1 MTPAQDATALADELF
16 KRDPDYD
23 FTPPLP
29 KVGEIQRPKG
39 RQCGECG
46 MKFEYGQS
54 YGFCCP
60 NTRCP
65 TGWNYT

>member
-1 MTPAQDATALADELF
+1 MTEHKTSEKPSIE
-16 KRDPDYD
+16 RNPDYD

-29 KVGEIQRPKG
+29 KQGAGRQPKG